1 MMRNAK
7 QGLLTILLCA
17 GSTVGFSAFAQQD
30 DWDFLG
36 RKNMA
41 EGQLVE
47 AERNFMQALEVNPFD
62 PVALNNLAVAKSEQG
77 DFHSSMQ
84 LLERAARLAPHH
96 PDIRGNHS
104 RLRGWLHSYAGN
116 ELPAQARMGVP
127 RTELG
132 TGGLPPEPPALWTKR
147 IPRRSVQLNATP
159 VLGETIDQPRVIGDP
174 IPLQSPEVRYEPEIQ
189 QPSTEI
195 LYTPNYE

>member
-1 MMRNAK
+1 MIRQSA
-7 QGLLTILLCA
+7 LL
-17 GSTVGFSAFAQQD
+17 FSVSMSLASFGAAAQQD
-30 DWDFLG
+30 DWDFQG

-127 RTELG
+127 RAELG
-132 TGGLPPEPPALWTKR
+132 SGGLPPEPPSLWTKS
-147 IPRRSVQLNATP
+147 IPRRSLQLNAAP
-159 VLGETIDQPRVIGDP
+159 VFNETANQPRVIGDP
-174 IPLQSPEVRYEPEIQ
+174 IPLQSPEVRYEAPYQVQEREMQYDPNFEI
-189 QPSTEI
+189 
-195 LYTPNYE
+195 N